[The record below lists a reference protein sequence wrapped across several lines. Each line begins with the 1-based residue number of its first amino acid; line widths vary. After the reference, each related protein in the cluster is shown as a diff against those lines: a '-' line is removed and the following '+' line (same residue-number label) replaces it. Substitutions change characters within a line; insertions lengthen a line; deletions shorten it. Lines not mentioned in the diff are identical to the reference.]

1 MSGNAAITY
10 LKNAK
15 TEELVQIP
23 ESNDEMAEGKKEK
36 AQRGDN
42 NIKEQDA
49 TIPKKRRSPWKFHKT
64 LKYRYEG
71 QAKGA
76 VERQQG
82 QNAHEVTREGTF
94 IQLYLL

>member
-1 MSGNAAITY
+1 MSGNTAITY

-15 TEELVQIP
+15 TEELVQIQ

-49 TIPKKRRSPWKFHKT
+49 TIPKRGEAHGNSTKR
-64 LKYRYEG
+64 
-71 QAKGA
+71 
-76 VERQQG
+76 
-82 QNAHEVTREGTF
+82 
-94 IQLYLL
+94 